1 MKMYGK
7 LEEGRKIMMK
17 SAEVSKRRGLI
28 AATDVI
34 NVPTSSIESS
44 SVSGIEGEGEGEGE
58 GEAEAEAEED
68 IGEEEISTELRL
80 LGCGVAA
87 YSNVRIL
94 EVRRKLTKI
103 FK

>member
-28 AATDVI
+28 ADTDVI

-58 GEAEAEAEED
+58 AEAEGEED

>member
-1 MKMYGK
+1 
-7 LEEGRKIMMK
+7 MK

-44 SVSGIEGEGEGEGE
+44 SVSGIEGEGEGE